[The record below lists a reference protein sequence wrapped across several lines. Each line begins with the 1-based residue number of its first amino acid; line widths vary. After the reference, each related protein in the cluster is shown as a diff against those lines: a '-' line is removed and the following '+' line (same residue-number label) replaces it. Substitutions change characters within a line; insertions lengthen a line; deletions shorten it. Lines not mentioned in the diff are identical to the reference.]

1 MSAKPSVEMYLCAFR
16 LGKWEADESVEEA
29 YHRALD
35 ITAAHPPC
43 HGAHPKRSFTG
54 GESLARR
61 EHRQVQ
67 ERFSHGGNTRWRYG
81 YPDVTDARH
90 DGDVQIGPH
99 RLEQRC
105 KLIRIE

>member
-1 MSAKPSVEMYLCAFR
+1 VAP
-16 LGKWEADESVEEA
+16 ESVPLA
-29 YHRALD
+29 AL
-35 ITAAHPPC
+35 TRTHWKTPPC
-43 HGAHPKRSFTG
+43 HGAHPKQSFTG

-61 EHRQVQ
+61 GRSQVQ
-67 ERFSHGGNTRWRYG
+67 ERFSHGGNTRWCYG
-81 YPDVTDARH
+81 HPDMTDARH